1 MSRPRLSWVSIPDK
15 GCEQASGQWQQHTK
29 ALTRDTPG
37 FCGGTVTSCM
47 APREELAA
55 EDDRR
60 LLPQDWQSH
69 HQGWGREPSSCSD
82 AG

>member
-1 MSRPRLSWVSIPDK
+1 
-15 GCEQASGQWQQHTK
+15 
-29 ALTRDTPG
+29 
-37 FCGGTVTSCM
+37 M